1 MAQISFKEA
10 VMRTLTQEYGN
21 FNGRTSSMAFWWYIL
36 FTLLVSI
43 LIYAGIMAFG
53 NGFAYVG
60 YAINLLLLLPTLGIE
75 VRRLHD
81 IGKSGWWILL
91 SFIPLVGI
99 IILIVWWC
107 KPSQPGNNQY
117 GPEPTL

>member
-1 MAQISFKEA
+1 MAQISFKDA
-10 VMRTLTQEYGN
+10 VMRTLTQEYCN
-21 FNGRTSSMAFWWYIL
+21 FNGRTSCMAFWWYIL

-43 LIYAGIMAFG
+43 LIYVGIMCFG
-53 NGFAYVG
+53 NGFIYVG
-60 YAINLLLLLPTLGIE
+60 YAVNLLLLLPTLGIE

-91 SFIPLVGI
+91 LFIPLIGI
-99 IILIVWWC
+99 IILIVWFC